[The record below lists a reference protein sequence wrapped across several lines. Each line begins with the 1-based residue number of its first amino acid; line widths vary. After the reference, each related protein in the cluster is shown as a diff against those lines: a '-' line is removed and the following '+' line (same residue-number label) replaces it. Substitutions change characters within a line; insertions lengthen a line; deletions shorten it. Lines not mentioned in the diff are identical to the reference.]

1 MADKYV
7 NATDL
12 QEIATWGYDQ
22 FPAKSDFNTLSGTV
36 DGLVQTG
43 AEKNT
48 IQTISVNNT
57 PVSPDINRNVNVSVP
72 TKTSDLTN
80 DSTFQTQ
87 AQVTAAINSAVSSA
101 YKYKGSVA
109 TVADLPSSDNVVG
122 DVYDVQSTGVNY
134 AWTGTAWDA
143 LGSYVDTSSFWT
155 SQSGQS
161 NTLVAMTVQEVRAIL
176 YPSSGT

>member
-22 FPAKSDFNTLSGTV
+22 FPAKSDFNDLSDTV
-36 DGLVQTG
+36 DDLVEAG
-43 AEKNT
+43 GEKNK
-48 IQTISVNNT
+48 IESISVNST
-57 PVSPDINRNVNVSVP
+57 PVVPDINRNVNITVP

-80 DSTFQTQ
+80 DSTYQTL
-87 AQVTAAINSAVSSA
+87 AQMNAAINSAVASA

-109 TVADLPSSDNVVG
+109 TVADLPASGNVAG

-143 LGSYVDTSSFWT
+143 LGSYMDTSAFWT
-155 SQSGQS
+155 SQSGQT
-161 NTLVAMTVQEVRAIL
+161 NTLQAMTIQEVRAIL
-176 YPSSGT
+176 YPSEP